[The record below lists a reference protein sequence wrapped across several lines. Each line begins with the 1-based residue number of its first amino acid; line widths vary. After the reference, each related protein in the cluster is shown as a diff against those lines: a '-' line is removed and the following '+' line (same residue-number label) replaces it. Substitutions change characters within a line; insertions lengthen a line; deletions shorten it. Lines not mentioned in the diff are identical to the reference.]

1 MELWNAWL
9 GLLDHLL
16 HFLATDVGLGM
27 GLAIIVMTLALRTAM
42 LPLTWSLARRGAQ
55 RQAKLAALE
64 PQLKIIRER
73 YAKDSQE
80 QVKRTMDLYR
90 EHGLGLADMKSL
102 MGAILQ
108 MPVISG
114 LYQTLR
120 SGLDSSAFLWVR
132 NLSRPDLFLAIL
144 AAAATALSMAVAPNM
159 SESMRVA
166 LILLPALFCLL
177 GALHFSSG
185 ISLYWITSNVFAA
198 FQTVAVRHATRRRN
212 SAP

>member
-1 MELWNAWL
+1 MELWHAWL
-9 GLLDHLL
+9 GLLNHLL
-16 HFLATDVGLGM
+16 QTLATDLGLGM
-27 GLAIIVMTLALRTAM
+27 GPAIIVMTLAIRAAM
-42 LPLTWSLARRGAQ
+42 LPLTWSLAHRGAQ

-80 QVKRTMDLYR
+80 QIKRTMELYR
-90 EHGLGLADMKSL
+90 EHGLSLADVKSL
-102 MGAILQ
+102 IGAILQ

-120 SGLDSSAFLWVR
+120 SGLESSAFLWVR
-132 NLSRPDLFLAIL
+132 NLNRPDVFLAIL
-144 AAAATALSMAVAPNM
+144 AAAATALTMAVAPNM
-159 SESMRVA
+159 SESTRVA

-185 ISLYWITSNVFAA
+185 VSLYWITSNVFGAC
-198 FQTVAVRHATRRRN
+198 QTVALRHVTRRRN